1 MHKYNFA
8 YVFVCLCVLLLLFVF
23 VYSRKIAGYFH
34 RAIAASFS

>member
-8 YVFVCLCVLLLLFVF
+8 YVFVCLCVLLLFVF

>member
-8 YVFVCLCVLLLLFVF
+8 YVFVCLCVLLFVF

>member
-8 YVFVCLCVLLLLFVF
+8 YVFVCLCVLLLFVF

-34 RAIAASFS
+34 RATAASFS

>member
-8 YVFVCLCVLLLLFVF
+8 YVFVCLCVLLLFVF

-34 RAIAASFS
+34 RTKAASFS

>member
-8 YVFVCLCVLLLLFVF
+8 YVFVCVFFCCLFTVA
-23 VYSRKIAGYFH
+23 KTAGYFH

>member
-8 YVFVCLCVLLLLFVF
+8 YVFVCLCVLLLFVF
-23 VYSRKIAGYFH
+23 VYIRKIAGYFH

>member
-8 YVFVCLCVLLLLFVF
+8 YVFVCLCVLLLFVF

-34 RAIAASFS
+34 RAIAASF